1 MRHFRLFALL
11 SLCLMFTLACS
22 VSVELTATPPP
33 IGETKPTQPT
43 QSQQAPGTEEP
54 TESASETASEIP
66 PSTPQVTGWAVFDA
80 SHIPPILSYIPNDG
94 VYTARKTALL
104 PEEVIK
110 DGGILLVLGGV
121 ANPLPLYTTSPDFT
135 EYFLYAYNYMTDEH
149 ILVSQFPN
157 FPTGAANQGR
167 SYAYGVV
174 NNLATTNLP
183 SEIWGASYPDAPALL
198 YHVESSDYDVLLP
211 LAVDEVDGVLH
222 GVWFT
227 RRPWGIGGDIVFEPQ
242 DGLYYLKAGTS
253 TPTQI
258 LEPGKH
264 PCGLSTDR
272 NYVAW
277 TDASTGLMVTNLMTG
292 KTLTIP
298 LDPSS
303 DRGAGNCVFS
313 PTYNQLAWMEGSGY
327 QMAETPNFT
336 SRIRVVMLFE
346 GGIQEV
352 MNMPAAS
359 YNLSDILGAPVAA
372 LRPQA
377 WLDESRLLLDA
388 GWGEFHKLFMLD
400 INSNSIIQEV
410 PGTLVSVFHSQ

>member
-1 MRHFRLFALL
+1 L
-11 SLCLMFTLACS
+11 
-22 VSVELTATPPP
+22 
-33 IGETKPTQPT
+33 I
-43 QSQQAPGTEEP
+43 
-54 TESASETASEIP
+54 
-66 PSTPQVTGWAVFDA
+66 PQVTGWAIFDA

-110 DGGILLVLGGV
+110 DGGILLVLGSEV
-121 ANPLPLYTTSPDFT
+121 YPLPLYTTSPDFT
-135 EYFLYAYNYMTDEH
+135 QRFLYAYNDIQNEH
-149 ILVSQFPN
+149 IFVKQLLD
-157 FPTGAANQGR
+157 FPTGAASQGR

-174 NNLATTNLP
+174 NNLADTNLP
-183 SEIWGASYPDAPALL
+183 SEIWGASYPDAPTML
-198 YHVESSDYDVLLP
+198 YHVEGSDYIVLLP
-211 LAVDEVDGVLH
+211 LAVDEVVGVLH

-227 RRPWGIGGDIVFEPQ
+227 HRPWGIGGDIVFEPM
-242 DGLYYLKAGTS
+242 DGLYFLEAGAS

-258 LEPGKH
+258 LEPGKR
-264 PCGLSTDR
+264 PCGLSADR
-272 NYVAW
+272 HYVAW

-303 DRGAGNCVFS
+303 DRGAGNCAFS
-313 PTYNQLAWMEGSGY
+313 PANNQLAWMEGSGY

-352 MNMPAAS
+352 MNMPTPS
-359 YNLSDILGAPVAA
+359 YNLTDILGAPVAS

-377 WLDESRLLLDA
+377 WLDESRLLLET
-388 GWGEFHKLFMLD
+388 GWGEYHKLFMLD

-410 PGTLVSVFHSQ
+410 PGALVSVFHSQ